1 MNENDKLFLQLLYI
15 FHASAM
21 QGMGKIKNPVSGK
34 IEKNLE
40 QAKQSIGMLEM
51 IKEKT
56 ENNLS
61 EDLKKALETFLTELR
76 MSYVDEVNRN

>member
-21 QGMGKIKNPVSGK
+21 QGLGKIKNPVTGK
-34 IEKNLE
+34 IEKNMD
-40 QAKQSIGMLEM
+40 QAKQSISMIEM

-56 ENNLS
+56 HNNLGH
-61 EDLKKALETFLTELR
+61 DLHCALESFLTELR
-76 MSYVDEVNRN
+76 MNYVDEVNKN

>member
-21 QGMGKIKNPVSGK
+21 QGLGKIKNPVTGK
-34 IEKNLE
+34 IEKNMD
-40 QAKQSIGMLEM
+40 QAKQSISMIEM

-56 ENNLS
+56 HNNLS
-61 EDLKKALETFLTELR
+61 HDLNSALESFLTELR
-76 MSYVDEVNRN
+76 MNYVDEVNKN